1 MMGHPEN
8 WHDLL
13 HQSLTTAEALSR
25 ALPLARYPL
34 AEICNRYPVRINP
47 YYLSLIKGPGDPIWR
62 QVVPDVAELDDEA
75 GGCPDPLAE
84 ESLSPVPHLIH
95 RYPDRV
101 VLLVSNQ
108 CAAYCRFCMRK
119 RRVGKAVPAFTAD
132 RLADAGAYLQRQRGV
147 RDVILSGGDP
157 LMLETDALEKIL
169 TVLRGISHI
178 EVLRIHTR
186 APCTLPQRI
195 TPSLVEM
202 LRTFFPLYVNVHFN
216 HPREI
221 TAASAAACARLADA
235 GIPLGNQSV
244 LLKGVND
251 RPDVLKTL
259 FQKLLTLRVRPYYLH
274 HPDPVRG
281 TGHFRPAIQDG
292 LTVMAGLQGH
302 TSGLCLPHYVIDVP
316 GGGGKVPLLPEYLQ
330 GGEGSVLRVKTY
342 TGKVY
347 EYPL

>member
-1 MMGHPEN
+1 MLNHPEN
-8 WHDLL
+8 WHDILD
-13 HQSLTTAEALSR
+13 QSLTTADAVAR
-25 ALPLARYPL
+25 HLPVDRHRL
-34 AEICNRYPVRINP
+34 AEICERYPLRINP
-47 YYLSLIKGPGDPIWR
+47 YYFSLIEAPGDPIWR
-62 QVVPDVAELDDEA
+62 QVIPDAAELSDDS
-75 GGCPDPLAE
+75 GCPDPLAE
-84 ESLSPVPHLIH
+84 EPLSPVPHLIH
-95 RYPDRV
+95 RYPDRA

-119 RRVGKAVPAFTAD
+119 RRVGKTASALTAV
-132 RLADAGAYLQRQRGV
+132 RLDAVVGYLRQQTRV

-157 LMLETDALEKIL
+157 LMLETGELETIL
-169 TVLRGISHI
+169 TALHGISHV

-186 APCTLPQRI
+186 VPCTLPQRI

-202 LRTFFPLYVNVHFN
+202 LRLFFPLYINVHFN

-251 RPDVLKTL
+251 TPDVLKIL
-259 FQKLLTLRVRPYYLH
+259 FRRLLTLRARPYYLH

-281 TGHFRPAIQDG
+281 TGHFRLPIQTG
-292 LTVMAGLQGH
+292 LRVMAGLQGH

-316 GGGGKVPLLPEYLQ
+316 GGGGKVPLLPEYIQ
-330 GGEGSVLRVKTY
+330 GNDERVLRVKTY
-342 TGKVY
+342 TGTVF
-347 EYPL
+347 EYPV